1 MYVYV
6 SFYIH
11 SYVNVTVAILEYFQ
25 KPSVVFKKYFPKNW
39 FRQESRQ
46 KYLFKNIFIII
57 QPTVRQKSRDKDA
70 CMYVHSSFTALSTD
84 NCLRLSTDVWRMYPP
99 PF

>member
-6 SFYIH
+6 YFYIH

-25 KPSVVFKKYFPKNW
+25 KPSVIFKKYFPKNW

-46 KYLFKNIFIII
+46 KYLFKNILIIIQFIII
-57 QPTVRQKSRDKDA
+57 QPTVRQKSRDNDA
-70 CMYVHSSFTALSTD
+70 CMYIHH
-84 NCLRLSTDVWRMYPP
+84 LRHCQQIIA
-99 PF
+99 